1 MMETRIPM
9 GISEFFRMTRQPTSA
24 QMRKIAPTRA
34 QRGTSLLWSGSE
46 NHPHRMGHDQAHE
59 TDGSRRINGKTNYQG
74 GQDHI
79 EVSRPVKV
87 RSQCDGGLISQKHQ
101 VQIPELGP
109 ENQRSDEHHR
119 KKHAHPLPL
128 APARLPIVQ
137 NMISEVA
144 FLLFTI

>member
-1 MMETRIPM
+1 MVR
-9 GISEFFRMTRQPTSA
+9 
-24 QMRKIAPTRA
+24 
-34 QRGTSLLWSGSE
+34 SE

-59 TDGSRRINGKTNYQG
+59 TDGSRRINGKTNHQG

-119 KKHAHPLPL
+119 KKHAHPLPFGSGQ
-128 APARLPIVQ
+128 ASHRP
-137 NMISEVA
+137 EHD
-144 FLLFTI
+144 F